1 MNSEGKWRTFYWA
14 LREKQ
19 QGRRVEGSWKLG
31 KTRRKVQNERSGKQ
45 ADLSNEVCCQLHGGR
60 ETVGVFSDSEC
71 RVGKQA

>member
-45 ADLSNEVCCQLHGGR
+45 ADLSNGSVL
-60 ETVGVFSDSEC
+60 
-71 RVGKQA
+71 